1 MDDDGVFPLRP
12 AGDAKFA
19 QRRPDGSA
27 MLGFDMPDFGSV
39 GTVPSHTVHGGGGVG
54 SWPEGVRSFQHS
66 ASTPRVGDSI
76 AGAVSSFVAPSGLL
90 SSVASGRQMSGT
102 CPAPNVAQRLPQHMV
117 DVPHGAPMPH
127 IAGMHAGQ
135 SYAAGVSPFS
145 CSSSS
150 NRASS
155 APWRTSSPASRT
167 HEPVPHSC
175 GARGCESHSFA
186 PNSNPQHAASPSGA
200 NGATGACPLNPSAG
214 IAAASPRMHA
224 TDTAA
229 FSFVHGCACPT
240 QHPHQPP
247 QRSHQEQFHSQAS
260 VPHQQQSSPQP
271 HQTWPQ
277 QSQHLP
283 SPQSYMWPP
292 LPSQHHSSHTPSN
305 SVPPHTGHQYFSH
318 ADVHSPFA
326 GSADNRSS
334 GVGAK
339 KVRNAP
345 LCEGHNRRTPTA
357 IASGRSHGVSGG
369 AVADS
374 SRIKQAHT
382 DALNDGFQVGPIAC
396 GDRTSLKQL
405 VTSVSSNTLVGG
417 GGWGLCFGD
426 QDVANTRWALTSL
439 LQFESHVSPSSY
451 PLFLFGVSL
460 F

>member
-39 GTVPSHTVHGGGGVG
+39 GTVPSHTVHGGGVG

-200 NGATGACPLNPSAG
+200 NGATGACSAG
-214 IAAASPRMHA
+214 RAASP
-224 TDTAA
+224 
-229 FSFVHGCACPT
+229 
-240 QHPHQPP
+240 HP
-247 QRSHQEQFHSQAS
+247 
-260 VPHQQQSSPQP
+260 
-271 HQTWPQ
+271 TWPQ

-318 ADVHSPFA
+318 ADVNSPFA

-382 DALNDGFQVGPIAC
+382 DALNDGFQVGPIPC

-451 PLFLFGVSL
+451 PLFLFGVSSFQPRL
-460 F
+460 HTELRM